1 MGYRVPGPA
10 RRLTS
15 SERSAAKR
23 GSGRPV
29 FDPLALS
36 ASVGLGGSAG
46 AGTGAGAGAGSG
58 EAAAGLAGGFC
69 GWVAPCG
76 CTTGVGLCFACG
88 GLVVV
93 AVVVCPSA
101 PGAIRSVPHN
111 SSLSSD
117 AGAGMVMRNACQV
130 GTSRVKRDAR
140 RLRFCHLAA
149 SKGGSVLC
157 ILVWNGP
164 RGSATTTPVC
174 RLCDGHREP
183 SCFGW
188 CGIPHP
194 RLTSRSFAG
203 FWWCA
208 DNSLT
213 PRVVR
218 LTLPSSAIALVILPG
233 GLSSGSRGILT
244 QAFYR

>member
-29 FDPLALS
+29 LDPLALS

-149 SKGGSVLC
+149 SKGGSVL
-157 ILVWNGP
+157 V
-164 RGSATTTPVC
+164 
-174 RLCDGHREP
+174 
-183 SCFGW
+183 F
-188 CGIPHP
+188 
-194 RLTSRSFAG
+194 
-203 FWWCA
+203 
-208 DNSLT
+208 
-213 PRVVR
+213 
-218 LTLPSSAIALVILPG
+218 
-233 GLSSGSRGILT
+233 SSGMDPG
-244 QAFYR
+244 AP